1 MGLDDEL
8 RFHIEEQTRL
18 NIAKGMN
25 PEDAEREAR
34 ASLGSVAAIRDDVR
48 DVHPWAW
55 FDSLRQDL
63 AYAVRTL
70 RKSPGF
76 TITAV
81 LSLALGIGV
90 NTAVFSAI
98 REIVLRQLPVR
109 DPGQL
114 VRLEA
119 SFQDWSYPIMADFA
133 KAQTVFSEV
142 FGSYVNEI
150 RVREGSRD
158 LGPMRVSFTTPDY
171 FAGLAPDLVLG
182 RPYRA
187 TESRDFVAV
196 IQFEVWDREFQRDP
210 QVLGRTLQIGA
221 QKFQVVGVTAPSF
234 FGENPTQR
242 AVVWVPFGASTS
254 ATPRADVSFDDRRFH
269 ALNPMARLRPG
280 ITVAEAQANA
290 KAILPHIMELN
301 DLAVGRPHKPNPGLH
316 IEVLSGQAGIE
327 DLRKRYSTPL
337 YLLQGAVIL
346 VLAIAC
352 FNLANLLYVRGLA
365 RQREIAVRLA
375 MGSHRGRLV
384 RQLLLEGIVLS
395 TTGSVPALAIAAVT
409 LRILSPFL
417 FSDEAPPISMD
428 WTVLT
433 LSLLVATAAGL
444 AASVRPALRATNVDL
459 NASLKGAAKTAT
471 TDRQGRRT
479 ARTLVALQV
488 AFSFTLAVAS
498 TMLLHNLQRIY
509 AFDLGYERTNLLLT
523 EFNGS
528 GLGLQTPE
536 AQAAFHDRTLESIR
550 AIPGVQSAS
559 LSHCGLLT
567 GCGWGSRVT
576 IDGKTL
582 DPGIRPT
589 TNLILATHTF
599 AQTIG
604 FQLLDGRML
613 DERDNQASAPVVLV
627 NQSFVDKFLPGE
639 RAVGRVLRSEVLRQ
653 KHATI
658 AGVLRDAVY
667 ISVSRPNMP
676 MVFVPYAQEPANVGS
691 LEVRV
696 APGIDPGP
704 VGVAIRRTLSAANP
718 QMIAKSPRT
727 INEQLSGWFR
737 QQRLLAR
744 LCTIFAAL
752 ALALA
757 AIGIYGVTAFG
768 VTRRTGEFGVRMAFG
783 ADRRSIR
790 QMVLGEVGL
799 VGLAGFVIGIP
810 LVVFANS
817 LLRTFLFRA
826 SGFDYLSGVIACLIL
841 ALIVLAAAWIPARR
855 ASSIDPITALRYE

>member
-8 RFHIEEQTRL
+8 RFHLEEQTRL
-18 NIAKGMN
+18 NIAKGMS
-25 PEDAEREAR
+25 PAEAEREAR

-55 FDSLRQDL
+55 ADGLRQDL

-109 DPGQL
+109 EPARL

-133 KAQTVFSEV
+133 KAQKVFSEV
-142 FGSYVNEI
+142 FGSYVNEV
-150 RVREGSRD
+150 RVREGARD

-171 FAGLAPDLVLG
+171 FAGLAPELALG
-182 RPYRA
+182 RAYGA
-187 TESRDFVAV
+187 SESRDYVAV
-196 IQFEVWDREFQRDP
+196 IQFEIWDREFQRDP

-221 QKFQVVGVTAPSF
+221 QKFQIVGVTAPSF

-242 AVVWVPFGASTS
+242 ATVWVPFGTSTS
-254 ATPRADVSFDDRRFH
+254 ATPRSDVSFDDRRFH
-269 ALNPMARLRPG
+269 ALTPMARLRPG
-280 ITVAEAQANA
+280 VSLTEASANA

-301 DLAVGRPHKPNPGLH
+301 DLALNRPHKPFPGLG
-316 IEVLSGQAGIE
+316 IDVLPGQAGIE
-327 DLRKRYSTPL
+327 DLRKRYSKPL

-384 RQLLLEGIVLS
+384 RQLLLEGVVLS
-395 TTGSVPALAIAAVT
+395 AVGSVPALAIAAVT

-417 FSDEAPPISMD
+417 FSEDTPPISMD
-428 WTVLT
+428 WTVLV
-433 LSLLVATAAGL
+433 LSLLVAAAAGI

-459 NASLKGAAKTAT
+459 NAALKGAAKTAT
-471 TDRQGRRT
+471 TDRQGRRS

-509 AFDLGYERTNLLLT
+509 AFDLGYDRDNLLLT

-528 GLGLQTPE
+528 GLGLLTPE
-536 AQAAFHDRTLESIR
+536 SQAAFHDRTLASIR

-567 GCGWGSRVT
+567 GCGWGSRIT

-582 DPGIRPT
+582 DPSIRPT
-589 TNLILATHTF
+589 TNLILATHSF
-599 AQTIG
+599 SQTIG
-604 FQLLDGRML
+604 FQLMDGRL
-613 DERDNQASAPVVLV
+613 LEERDNKASAPVVLV
-627 NQSFVDKFLPGE
+627 NQSFADKFLPGE

-653 KHATI
+653 KQATI
-658 AGVLRDAVY
+658 VGVLRDAVY
-667 ISVSRPNMP
+667 ISANRPNMP

-704 VGVAIRRTLSAANP
+704 VAVAILRTLSAAD
-718 QMIAKSPRT
+718 
-727 INEQLSGWFR
+727 
-737 QQRLLAR
+737 
-744 LCTIFAAL
+744 
-752 ALALA
+752 
-757 AIGIYGVTAFG
+757 
-768 VTRRTGEFGVRMAFG
+768 
-783 ADRRSIR
+783 DRERSTND
-790 QMVLGEVGL
+790 Q
-799 VGLAGFVIGIP
+799 
-810 LVVFANS
+810 
-817 LLRTFLFRA
+817 
-826 SGFDYLSGVIACLIL
+826 
-841 ALIVLAAAWIPARR
+841 
-855 ASSIDPITALRYE
+855 